1 MSEQTT
7 PKPPDTTIIDGV
19 TTVGGAHCETTAF
32 GVLLS
37 HAGID
42 LSEPML
48 FGLGSGLSFIYWDS
62 KQQGL
67 PFLGGRVKPFV
78 LTQNLTQRLGLE
90 LHVHETTSARR
101 AWEQVR
107 SSIDQG
113 NPVGLQLDSH
123 DLEYFG
129 SRVHFA
135 GHVVAM
141 YGYDA
146 ERAHL
151 VDTAQQGGAV
161 TTSLESLARARAA
174 RGPMSARHRSF
185 TVKAAANTDA
195 GHLIPAIIPAIT
207 ACAEDFLAPPI
218 ANIGNRGIRTAAKRV
233 KSWFDRVE
241 DPSRDLA
248 VIATLMERAGT
259 GGALFRNLYRDFLT
273 ECQRLLEGE
282 PVADVIEQGRNLF
295 AESAL
300 LWTSVA
306 ELIEKAGAMGSPDH
320 LARASQL
327 LDDIA
332 TIETS
337 AMTALSAL
345 TESKPDPLPTAL
357 PSGSS

>member
-1 MSEQTT
+1 MSGKAEL
-7 PKPPDTTIIDGV
+7 KPPGKRIIDGV
-19 TTVGGAHCETTAF
+19 STGGGAHCETSAL
-32 GVLLS
+32 GALLR
-37 HAGID
+37 HAGLD

-62 KQQGL
+62 KQQEL

-78 LTQNLTQRLGLE
+78 LAQNLTQRLGLE
-90 LHVHETTSARR
+90 LRVDETISARK
-101 AWEQVR
+101 AWDQVR
-107 SSIDQG
+107 SSIDDG
-113 NPVGLQLDSH
+113 IPVGLQLDSH

-146 ERAHL
+146 ERAYL

-161 TTSLESLARARAA
+161 STSLESLARARAA

-185 TVKAAANTDA
+185 TVKAAASNTYG

-218 ANIGNRGIRTAAKRV
+218 ANLGSRGIRTAAKRV
-233 KSWFDRVE
+233 QSWFDRVE
-241 DPSRDLA
+241 DPGRDLA
-248 VIATLMERAGT
+248 VIATMMERAGT

-273 ECQRLLEGE
+273 ECQGLLEGE
-282 PVADVIEQGRNLF
+282 PGADLVEQGRGLF

-300 LWTSVA
+300 LWASVA
-306 ELIEKAGAMGSPDH
+306 ELIEKAGATGSPDH
-320 LARASQL
+320 LAKASQL
-327 LDDIA
+327 LDVIA

-337 AMTALSAL
+337 AMTALASL
-345 TESKPDPLPTAL
+345 TESGPNHSPRR
-357 PSGSS
+357 S

>member
-1 MSEQTT
+1 MSDKAEL
-7 PKPPDTTIIDGV
+7 KPPDKTIIDGV
-19 TTVGGAHCETTAF
+19 STAGGAHCETTAL
-32 GVLLS
+32 GVLLR
-37 HAGID
+37 HAGLD

-48 FGLGSGLSFIYWDS
+48 FGLGGGLSFIYWDS
-62 KQQGL
+62 KQQEL
-67 PFLGGRVKPFV
+67 PFLGGRVKPFMLV
-78 LTQNLTQRLGLE
+78 QNLTQRLGIE
-90 LHVHETTSARR
+90 LRVQETASARK

-107 SSIDQG
+107 SSIDDG
-113 NPVGLQLDSH
+113 IPVGLQLDSH

-146 ERAHL
+146 ERAYL

-161 TTSLESLARARAA
+161 STSLESLARARAA

-185 TVKAAANTDA
+185 TVKVTASNTDG
-195 GHLIPAIIPAIT
+195 GHLIPAIIPSIS
-207 ACAEDFLAPPI
+207 ACAENFLAPPI
-218 ANIGNRGIRTAAKRV
+218 ANLGSRGIRTAAKRV

-241 DPSRDLA
+241 VPGRDLA
-248 VIATLMERAGT
+248 IISTMMERAGT

-273 ECQRLLEGE
+273 ECRGLLEGE
-282 PVADVIEQGRNLF
+282 PGADLVQQGRDLF

-306 ELIEKAGAMGSPDH
+306 DLIEKAGATGSPDH
-320 LARASQL
+320 LAKAGQL

-337 AMTALSAL
+337 AMTALGSL
-345 TESKPDPLPTAL
+345 TESGPDHSPRR
-357 PSGSS
+357 S